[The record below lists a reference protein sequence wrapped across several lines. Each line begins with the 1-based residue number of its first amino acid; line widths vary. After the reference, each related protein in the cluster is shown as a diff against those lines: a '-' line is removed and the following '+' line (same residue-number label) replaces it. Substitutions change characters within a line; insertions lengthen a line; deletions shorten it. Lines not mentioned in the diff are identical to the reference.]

1 MSLSKKSKAESKEKK
16 DAMQPFNYVKVHRCH
31 DFGEGRIAFDADLG
45 IKAEKSTVTNVF
57 VTIYN
62 LVWVEGEKDGKEY
75 KFVSMPQRKGS
86 DGNYYNICR
95 VNISDDLLDD
105 IESQLADMLN

>member
-1 MSLSKKSKAESKEKK
+1 MALSKKSNTEKK
-16 DAMQPFNYVKVHRCH
+16 DEMQTFSFVKVRRCH
-31 DFGEGRIAFDADLG
+31 DFGNGRISFDADFG
-45 IKAEKSTVTNVF
+45 IHAEKSTLNLVY

-62 LVWVEGEKDGKEY
+62 LTWCEGQKNSKEY

-95 VNISDDLLDD
+95 VNISDDLLAD
-105 IESQLADMLN
+105 IESQLSDML